1 MFTQQN
7 IAKYYSWEV
16 ETDAQI
22 HTNPSQINKK
32 QKSTNLS
39 IENWISTTE
48 SYSFTDFLGMDFR
61 HQEAVYNLVI
71 FIYQSKTILA
81 EPASLMAQTI

>member
-1 MFTQQN
+1 MLSHCAPLMFTQQN

-39 IENWISTTE
+39 IEN
-48 SYSFTDFLGMDFR
+48 
-61 HQEAVYNLVI
+61 
-71 FIYQSKTILA
+71 
-81 EPASLMAQTI
+81 